1 MKGFVKYLYIR
12 NILIF
17 FQERQRAIDLGYED
31 PINPDYD
38 ATSAMYHQC
47 LAECMNRMAELKAR
61 GNGDEQRIGI
71 MVASHN
77 ADTIRFA
84 IQK

>member
-1 MKGFVKYLYIR
+1 
-12 NILIF
+12 
-17 FQERQRAIDLGYED
+17 
-31 PINPDYD
+31 
-38 ATSAMYHQC
+38 MYHRC
-47 LAECMNRMAELKAR
+47 LLECMRRMSELKQR
-61 GNGDEQRIGI
+61 GDGSEQKIGI